1 MESTADPHIGE
12 FPGFGELPRVEMEII
27 DPETRVKDGDNNVYK
42 TYTCDQAHCE
52 SERCLQCDLR
62 LQLETVKLW
71 NEYGGGE

>member
-1 MESTADPHIGE
+1 ME
-12 FPGFGELPRVEMEII
+12 VI

-62 LQLETVKLW
+62 RDIPKPVFWADVAKEA
-71 NEYGGGE
+71 